1 MRSVILNAPKADTGP
16 EVWTRLRLI
25 AEMTILARA
34 AECLG
39 GTHPQPPPFQGGEEA
54 AERLGGASAVSVAAA
69 AEFAFGA
76 GAVGTA
82 FGVRFAIGFG
92 PVCGARAVIALLV
105 AMLAAAVLR
114 R

>member
-69 AEFAFGA
+69 AEFALGA
-76 GAVGTA
+76 GAVGAA
-82 FGVRFAIGFG
+82 FGLRFAIGFG
-92 PVCGARAVIALLV
+92 AIRGTSRVTPLLV